1 MNQVYSISDEK
12 NFVWFRQLFSRLA
25 NEPIL
30 AAFCSQG
37 FCDPR
42 AESPFIPPL
51 VDWLLAW
58 EPIEELSPSLARGMA
73 GFAPMPDDQL
83 WVGHF
88 CYEAGFSRWQHKLPM
103 LNGKAGYFFRPAH
116 ALYSLHGQLHY
127 VGAGLP
133 WLETW
138 IQLGGADDIPV
149 EFTPQNPVL
158 AQWKFNKPEYL
169 KKAASLLRLMDLG
182 EIYEVNFCNKLQ
194 LNLPL
199 DTNWPAFWLTWTA
212 RQPMPFSAFLR
223 TPQETVVSVSPER
236 FACFRDGQW
245 FSQPMKGTAPRA
257 EEAKEDAAAAFH
269 LQENA
274 KERSENIMI
283 VDLVRHD
290 LSQIAQQGSVKLK
303 HLCQTVPFPGVHQMI
318 STLVANSKPHLA
330 WHEVL
335 AAMFPMGSMT
345 GAPKLRAMQC
355 IAEAEEEPRG
365 AFSGSAGYWIPG
377 LGGDFNVLIRSLLVN
392 PEEGARLWVGSAL
405 TRKCDPEQEWEELGW
420 KTASLREWL
429 KWTEDES

>member
-1 MNQVYSISDEK
+1 MTQVYPIPAEK
-12 NFVWFRQLFSRLA
+12 NATWFRQLFARLA

-30 AAFCSQG
+30 AAFSSQG
-37 FCDPR
+37 FSDPR
-42 AESPFIPPL
+42 VESPFMPPL

-58 EPIEELSPSLARGMA
+58 EPIEVRSPSLAQGIA
-73 GFAPMPDDQL
+73 GFAPMPGNQF

-88 CYEAGFSRWQHKLPM
+88 CYEAGFARWQHKLPS

-116 ALYSLHGQLHY
+116 VLYALHGQLYH
-127 VGAGLP
+127 VGPTLP

-138 IQLGGADDIPV
+138 IRSGGAGEVSVAFKPHSPIR
-149 EFTPQNPVL
+149 

-199 DTNWPAFWLTWTA
+199 DTNWPAFLLDWTA

-257 EEAKEDAAAAFH
+257 EDPQEDQAAAFR

-283 VDLVRHD
+283 VDL
-290 LSQIAQQGSVKLK
+290 
-303 HLCQTVPFPGVHQMI
+303 
-318 STLVANSKPHLA
+318 
-330 WHEVL
+330 
-335 AAMFPMGSMT
+335 
-345 GAPKLRAMQC
+345 
-355 IAEAEEEPRG
+355 
-365 AFSGSAGYWIPG
+365 
-377 LGGDFNVLIRSLLVN
+377 
-392 PEEGARLWVGSAL
+392 
-405 TRKCDPEQEWEELGW
+405 GW
-420 KTASLREWL
+420 KTARLREWL
-429 KWTEDES
+429 KWTNDES

>member
-1 MNQVYSISDEK
+1 MTQVYPIPVEKSDA
-12 NFVWFRQLFSRLA
+12 WFRQFFFRLA

-30 AAFCSQG
+30 AAFSSQG
-37 FCDPR
+37 FSDPR
-42 AESPFIPPL
+42 VESPFIPPL

-58 EPIEELSPSLARGMA
+58 EPIEVRNPSLAQGMD
-73 GFAPMPDDQL
+73 GFAPMPSDQF

-88 CYEAGFSRWQHKLPM
+88 CYEAGFAQWPHKLPSV
-103 LNGKAGYFFRPAH
+103 NGKAGYFFRPAH
-116 ALYSLHGQLHY
+116 VLYALNGQLHHS
-127 VGAGLP
+127 GPQLP
-133 WLETW
+133 WLESW
-138 IQLGGADDIPV
+138 IQSGAVPNESVDFKV
-149 EFTPQNPVL
+149 HTAVQ

-199 DTNWPAFWLTWTA
+199 DTNWPAFWLDWTA

-236 FACFRDGQW
+236 FACFREGQW

-257 EEAKEDAAAAFH
+257 ESSKEDREAASR
-269 LQENA
+269 LQESA

-290 LSQIAQQGSVKLK
+290 LSQIAQKGTVKLQ

-318 STLVANSKPHLA
+318 STLSAKPKPHLA
-330 WHEVL
+330 WYEVL

-392 PEEGARLWVGSAL
+392 PEEGVRLWVGSAL

-420 KTASLREWL
+420 KTARLREWL
-429 KWTEDES
+429 KWTNHES